1 MRKLFMTIR
10 ISPKERKV
18 IELLSVREDRNSSEM
33 LRELIREG
41 AERRGIQAVGLVD
54 LQSTEGRQDDKQ

>member
-18 IELLSVREDRNSSEM
+18 IELLSVQEDRNLSEL